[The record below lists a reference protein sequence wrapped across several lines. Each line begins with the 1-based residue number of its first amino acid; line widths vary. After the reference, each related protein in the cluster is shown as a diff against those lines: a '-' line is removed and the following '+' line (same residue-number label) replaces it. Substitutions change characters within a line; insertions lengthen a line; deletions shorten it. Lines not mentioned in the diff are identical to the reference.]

1 MPRPATRTRI
11 LSASAAAAVAATALS
26 LVVGPPAEVDPLGA
40 IARANASRPAST
52 APAAQPSAFG
62 VSGVDLAKLGYA
74 GPELDAVSLAS
85 LSTPFSALPTER
97 AADIRDR
104 IARGMPHLQ
113 GLHQAKNLLQR
124 ALPRQDHH
132 VNAGKV
138 AVAEAEAR
146 LVTAREELVAV
157 RARLEARAATT
168 PDEGGPEEAPA
179 PAHEDPGRGTPPSG
193 RPDAA
198 EKAATVPGPKGAPAP
213 KDASVAEGGTG
224 AKGAP
229 GSKGA
234 PASRSDRASTG
245 EKPSKGDKA
254 PNAAGPAFQGVT
266 APATA
271 PVVPVPVEVPGQSP
285 VEKVGALVVLA
296 KAEATVLDAED
307 ALTGAVADLEA
318 RRARRRAFRAA
329 AAAAEHEVWRI
340 DAHLRWLEYE
350 QWLAQGQ
357 MPSAGNWLV
366 LEERGDADV
375 PIVKVRGFRVHRALE
390 DSVRQLVD
398 AAAAA
403 GIDLKG
409 SAYRPVSRQIEL
421 RRQNC
426 GPTDFD
432 IFQKSPSLCS
442 PPTAKPGRS
451 LHELGLA
458 LDLQNGPNSIVSRRD
473 PAFRWL
479 QQHAPSY
486 GLYNLPAEPWHWS
499 ITGQ

>member
-11 LSASAAAAVAATALS
+11 LSAGAGAAATVAALS
-26 LVVGPPAEVDPLGA
+26 LVLSPPADVDPLGVLG
-40 IARANASRPAST
+40 RANASAPAAT
-52 APAAQPSAFG
+52 GAAQPSAFG
-62 VSGVDLAKLGYA
+62 VAGVDVARLGYT
-74 GPELDAVSLAS
+74 GPDLDAVTLDS
-85 LSTPFSALPTER
+85 LSKPFSDLPTER

-104 IARGMPHLQ
+104 IGRAMPHLQ
-113 GLHQAKNLLQR
+113 ALHQAKNLLQR

-138 AVAEAEAR
+138 ALAEAEAE
-146 LVTAREELVAV
+146 LARARGELVEV
-157 RARLEARAATT
+157 RDRLAAPPAATS
-168 PDEGGPEEAPA
+168 DGAGAAEGGPDDASPAGGRPGFQPLAAPEAPPSPALPLPELA
-179 PAHEDPGRGTPPSG
+179 PAHG
-193 RPDAA
+193 
-198 EKAATVPGPKGAPAP
+198 
-213 KDASVAEGGTG
+213 
-224 AKGAP
+224 
-229 GSKGA
+229 
-234 PASRSDRASTG
+234 
-245 EKPSKGDKA
+245 
-254 PNAAGPAFQGVT
+254 
-266 APATA
+266 
-271 PVVPVPVEVPGQSP
+271 P

-296 KAEATVLDAED
+296 KAEAGVDHAEN
-307 ALTGAVADLEA
+307 AVARAGADLEA
-318 RRARRRAFRAA
+318 RKARRRAFRAA

-340 DAHLRWLEYE
+340 DAHLRWLQYE
-350 QWLAQGQ
+350 QWLAQGA

-366 LEERGDADV
+366 LEERGDHDV
-375 PIVKVRGFRVHRALE
+375 PIVPVRGFLVHRALA

-398 AAAAA
+398 SAAAA

-432 IFQKSPSLCS
+432 VFQKSPSSCS
-442 PPTAKPGRS
+442 PPTARPGRS